1 MAEVELLLLVI
12 TLLPVVTL
20 LLMEQLQQVGQ
31 DIIGTQVHKEVQDT
45 EVIKILVTTVQE
57 YLVKEI
63 MVDLVGIL

>member
-1 MAEVELLLLVI
+1 MVEVELLLLVI

-31 DIIGTQVHKEVQDT
+31 DIIGTQVHKEAQGT
-45 EVIKILVTTVQE
+45 EVIRILVTTVQE
-57 YLVKEI
+57 YPDKEI